1 MSAPGA
7 SPSVEASA
15 VQDEGNMVEEQASS
29 SLAGAAF
36 RISIF
41 LYGEDKDPA
50 RLPFSPTRRRIR
62 TAIEQVGIAHR
73 SIDLCMNSLKYPS
86 VAASR
91 RRLAPRPPPRNVC
104 CCRVNFRIGLIS
116 DHYSNCQAKNCFAR
130 FKF

>member
-1 MSAPGA
+1 MSPPGV

-41 LYGEDKDPA
+41 LYREDKDLA
-50 RLPFSPTRRRIR
+50 RSPFRPTRRRIR
-62 TAIEQVGIAHR
+62 TAIKQLGIAHR
-73 SIDLCMNSLKYPS
+73 SIDLCMNILKCPS

-91 RRLAPRPPPRNVC
+91 RLLAPRPPPRNVC
-104 CCRVNFRIGLIS
+104 LCRVNFRIGFKS
-116 DHYSNCQAKNCFAR
+116 HHWSNLQAKNCIT
-130 FKF
+130 